1 MTTPSAVLTGT
12 SPGFSAAIRP
22 VITLGWP
29 MILTQL
35 FIMGTGFVDTVM
47 AGRYSATDLAAVS
60 LAGNVLWPSFM
71 LLTGITMALSPITS
85 QLRGA
90 GKTSEVGYQVRQ
102 GLWLCLGSATLLI
115 AIMLNAQLLFAR
127 AGIEPEVAQIASE
140 YLQAVSWGIP
150 PIILYVALRH
160 TSEGLGVTRP
170 PMLIAGSVLPLNAL
184 LNYAFVYG
192 NWGAPELGGVGC
204 GWATAVVF
212 WVEFGL
218 MMIVV
223 RMRHFRATGLF
234 STFDAPNLQVMTDI
248 LKLGIPIGIAIFLE
262 MAMFAVVTFLIA
274 ALGVIPMAAH
284 SIAGNLNWL
293 TYVIPMGMGAAA
305 GIRVGFLV
313 GSNDL
318 LAARITAGAVLKFA
332 TVYALVVSVLLVIFR
347 VGLVQIYTTDI
358 QVIEMAATLL
368 ILIAVYQIVDD
379 TQAVMIGS
387 LRGYKD
393 TTMPMVFSLVG
404 YWVLALPLG
413 YGLANGVF
421 TDNALGVYG
430 YWLGITA
437 GLAVVALMVALRLRA
452 LSADP
457 DKIRRN
463 AKQQS

>member
-12 SPGFSAAIRP
+12 SPSFSAAIRP

-115 AIMLNAQLLFAR
+115 TIMLNAQQLFAR

-218 MMIVV
+218 IMIVV
-223 RMRHFRATGLF
+223 RIRHFRADRK
-234 STFDAPNLQVMTDI
+234 S
-248 LKLGIPIGIAIFLE
+248 
-262 MAMFAVVTFLIA
+262 VV
-274 ALGVIPMAAH
+274 
-284 SIAGNLNWL
+284 
-293 TYVIPMGMGAAA
+293 
-305 GIRVGFLV
+305 
-313 GSNDL
+313 
-318 LAARITAGAVLKFA
+318 
-332 TVYALVVSVLLVIFR
+332 
-347 VGLVQIYTTDI
+347 
-358 QVIEMAATLL
+358 
-368 ILIAVYQIVDD
+368 
-379 TQAVMIGS
+379 
-387 LRGYKD
+387 
-393 TTMPMVFSLVG
+393 
-404 YWVLALPLG
+404 
-413 YGLANGVF
+413 
-421 TDNALGVYG
+421 
-430 YWLGITA
+430 
-437 GLAVVALMVALRLRA
+437 
-452 LSADP
+452 
-457 DKIRRN
+457 
-463 AKQQS
+463 

>member
-1 MTTPSAVLTGT
+1 
-12 SPGFSAAIRP
+12 
-22 VITLGWP
+22 
-29 MILTQL
+29 
-35 FIMGTGFVDTVM
+35 
-47 AGRYSATDLAAVS
+47 
-60 LAGNVLWPSFM
+60 
-71 LLTGITMALSPITS
+71 
-85 QLRGA
+85 
-90 GKTSEVGYQVRQ
+90 
-102 GLWLCLGSATLLI
+102 
-115 AIMLNAQLLFAR
+115 
-127 AGIEPEVAQIASE
+127 
-140 YLQAVSWGIP
+140 
-150 PIILYVALRH
+150 
-160 TSEGLGVTRP
+160 
-170 PMLIAGSVLPLNAL
+170 
-184 LNYAFVYG
+184 
-192 NWGAPELGGVGC
+192 
-204 GWATAVVF
+204 
-212 WVEFGL
+212 
-218 MMIVV
+218 
-223 RMRHFRATGLF
+223 
-234 STFDAPNLQVMTDI
+234 
-248 LKLGIPIGIAIFLE
+248 
-262 MAMFAVVTFLIA
+262 
-274 ALGVIPMAAH
+274 
-284 SIAGNLNWL
+284 
-293 TYVIPMGMGAAA
+293 
-305 GIRVGFLV
+305 LV

-332 TVYALVVSVLLVIFR
+332 TVYALVVSVLLVVFR